1 MRVGL
6 SEGGVM
12 RNFNNKPLIGVM
24 LVLLVTLLVSL
35 HFTSHMVTLDHDTH
49 PQDLQPPPIDLEI
62 ERDGTVKWDGNV
74 VSMKQLD
81 GHLRAEAA
89 KDPQPEIH
97 LRADKETRYEAV
109 GRVMYAI
116 QRGGVKQVRFANS
129 GKPAN

>member
-1 MRVGL
+1 MIANAAPAL
-6 SEGGVM
+6 SRRAFLSASGA
-12 RNFNNKPLIGVM
+12 
-24 LVLLVTLLVSL
+24 LVVALAAPAEFAKADLVDRSIVRPDKLSS
-35 HFTSHMVTLDHDTH
+35 FIS
-49 PQDLQPPPIDLEI
+49 I